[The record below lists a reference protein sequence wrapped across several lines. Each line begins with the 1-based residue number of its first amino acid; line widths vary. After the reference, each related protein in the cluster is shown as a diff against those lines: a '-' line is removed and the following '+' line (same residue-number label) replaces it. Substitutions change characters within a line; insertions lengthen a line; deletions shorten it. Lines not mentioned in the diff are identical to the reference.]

1 MRRREFLGLMG
12 GAVAWPSVVHAQSR
26 ERSRRVGVLIGAAA
40 DDARSQAQLARFL
53 QSMQQLGWTVGKNL
67 NVDFRWTAGKVEDA
81 RKIAVEL
88 VGLSPDVVLAAGGP
102 QLAALQQATNVIP
115 IVFVGVADPVA
126 AGFVDSLARP
136 GGNITG
142 FMNLEYGISGKWLE
156 LLKQIVPQ
164 VTRVAVLRD
173 LANRSGIGQFGALQ
187 STAPSFGV
195 ELVPIGMRDFKEI
208 EQAVGSFAGRPNGGL
223 IVPAGR
229 SAAVM
234 RRPIVELAAH
244 HRLPAVY
251 SDRAFVTDGGLL
263 SYGPDRDEQYGHA
276 AGHIN
281 RILKGE
287 KPSDLPVEAPTKYE
301 IAVNVKTAKALGLT
315 IPHTLLVRA
324 DDVIE

>member
-1 MRRREFLGLMG
+1 MRRREFLGLVG
-12 GAVAWPSVVHAQSR
+12 GAVAWPSAVEAQSR
-26 ERSRRVGVLIGAAA
+26 ERSRRVGLLLGAAA

-67 NVDFRWTAGKVEDA
+67 NVDFRWTAGKAEDA
-81 RKIAVEL
+81 RKLALEL
-88 VGLSPDVVLAAGGP
+88 VSLAPDVVLVSGGP
-102 QLAALQQATNVIP
+102 QLAALQQATNAIP

-136 GGNITG
+136 GGNVTG

-156 LLKQIVPQ
+156 LLKQVVPR
-164 VTRVAVLRD
+164 VTRVGVLRD
-173 LANRSGIGQFGALQ
+173 LANQSGVGQFGALQ
-187 STAPSFGV
+187 SAAPSFGV
-195 ELVPIGMRDFKEI
+195 ELFPIGMRDFKEI
-208 EQAVGSFAGRPNGGL
+208 ERGVESVAGGPNGGL

-234 RRPIVELAAH
+234 RRPIVELAAR
-244 HRLPAVY
+244 HRLPTVY
-251 SDRAFVTDGGLL
+251 SDRVFVTDGGLL

-281 RILKGE
+281 RILRGE

-315 IPHTLLVRA
+315 IPPTLLARA
-324 DDVIE
+324 DDVVE